1 MVDKKSWPG
10 WILFAGTMLLVVGG
24 LNIVEGIV
32 ALVNKTYVVLI
43 ANQLYLVD
51 VTTWGWT
58 ALIFGVVLGVTGLG
72 LLAAQSWAR
81 WVAVVVVALHAI
93 AQVVWIGAY
102 PLWSLMMIGLDT
114 VVLFAL
120 TARWPSRT
128 DESLAYQEPRQPPVG
143 AQR

>member
-1 MVDKKSWPG
+1 MVEKKSWPS

-51 VTTWGWT
+51 VTSWGWT
-58 ALIFGVVLGVTGLG
+58 ALIFGLVLGVTGLG
-72 LLAAQSWAR
+72 LLANQTWAR
-81 WVAVVVVALHAI
+81 IVAIVVVGLHAI
-93 AQVVWIGAY
+93 AQVIWIGAY
-102 PLWSLMMIGLDT
+102 PLWSLMMIALDT

-120 TARWPSRT
+120 TARWPSRR
-128 DESLAYQEPRQPPVG
+128 DESPAYDEEYRPPVG
-143 AQR
+143 APR